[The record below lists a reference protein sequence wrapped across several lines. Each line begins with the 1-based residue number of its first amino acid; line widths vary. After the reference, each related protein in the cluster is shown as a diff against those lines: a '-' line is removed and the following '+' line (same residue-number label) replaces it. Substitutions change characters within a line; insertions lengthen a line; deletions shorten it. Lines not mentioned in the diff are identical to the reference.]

1 MSDQYQELNAL
12 YNYTTENFTN
22 QLKNMIKQQEGNIK
36 AMYNKI
42 NNKDGALREKM
53 QRNIEQE
60 REIDYKRKLILT
72 RDRMLQLSQEKN
84 VYKTKIVYTLISFI
98 IFLTLIIMVAYTL
111 FSQ

>member
-22 QLKNMIKQQEGNIK
+22 QLKNMIQQQEGNIK
-36 AMYNKI
+36 SIYNKI
-42 NNKDGALREKM
+42 NDKDAALREKM
-53 QRNIEQE
+53 QRNVEQE

-84 VYKTKIVYTLISFI
+84 IYKTKIIYTLISFI
-98 IFLTLIIMVAYTL
+98 IFLALIIMVSYTV
-111 FSQ
+111 FSK